1 MSKKLII
8 WDFDGVISDTEK
20 LWVENRRILLNQKF
34 GLNWDFETANH
45 YIGGK
50 SDKTKRL
57 DLEKLGI
64 VTDEAFWEQALE
76 MDYALMQKGIELMPD
91 IEKIFAEKDIAQCIA
106 TGGTRDK
113 TTVKIKSVG
122 IEKYFPDNKIFT
134 ADQVEHG
141 KPEPDIFLL
150 AAKTMGYEPKDCIV
164 IEDSLAGMT
173 AGLRA
178 GMEVIAFVGCEMNQ
192 SEANLQKIKELGIKH
207 IFYNMTEVRNF
218 VLEK

>member
-64 VTDEAFWEQALE
+64 VTDEVFWQEALD
-76 MDYALMQKGIELMPD
+76 MDYALMRKGIELMPD

-113 TTVKIKSVG
+113 TAVKIKSVG

-192 SEANLQKIKELGIKH
+192 SEANLQKIKKLGIKH

>member
-50 SDKTKRL
+50 SDKTKKL

-64 VTDEAFWEQALE
+64 VTDEDFWEKALD
-76 MDYALMQKGIELMPD
+76 MDYALMRKGIKLMPD
-91 IEKIFAEKDIAQCIA
+91 IEKIFAIKNIEQCIA

-113 TTVKIKSVG
+113 TRVKIKSVG
-122 IEKYFPDNKIFT
+122 IEKYFPDKKIFT

-178 GMEVIAFVGCEMNQ
+178 KMEVIAFVGCKMNQ
-192 SEANLQKIKELGIKH
+192 SETNLQKIKNLGIKH
-207 IFYNMTEVRNF
+207 IFYNMEEVRHF
-218 VLEK
+218 VLAK

>member
-50 SDKTKRL
+50 SDKTKKL
-57 DLEKLGI
+57 DLKKLGI
-64 VTDEAFWEQALE
+64 VTDEAFWKQSLD
-76 MDYALMQKGIELMPD
+76 MDYALMRQGIELMPD
-91 IEKIFAEKDIAQCIA
+91 IEKIFAEKGIEQCIA

-113 TTVKIKSVG
+113 TAVKIKSVG

-150 AAKTMGYEPKDCIV
+150 AAKTMGYKPKDCIV

-218 VLEK
+218 VLDK